1 MGFPRY
7 VLPMSTTLRFLRL
20 AGFLIF
26 ASIGAGSPGH
36 AGTWTLNV
44 ENDRIANTDQH
55 YSNGVRLSWVSEA
68 EDGENLPEVRDTL
81 QFLYPLAYVKDGRL
95 GLELGHN
102 IYTPTDTEARNLIAD
117 DRPYAGWLYASAS
130 LYAESGKGIG
140 DHFTETL
147 DKVALEFGM
156 VGPAALGEPVQNEY
170 HKLIGVDTS
179 KGWDNQ
185 LNNEPGINLIG
196 ERKWRHKALRF
207 FGLEADAIPHVGV
220 SLGNVYTHMNGGL
233 TLRIGQE
240 LYVDYGPPLI
250 RPSLSGFGAINPAEK
265 FSWYAFAG
273 LDGRWVMRNIFL
285 DGNTFTSS
293 HSVDK
298 KALVGDF
305 VTGIAVTYNNVR
317 VAFTHVMR
325 SREFEKQSEP
335 DRFGAITLSYRF

>member
-1 MGFPRY
+1 MRFPRY
-7 VLPMSTTLRFLRL
+7 VLLMSITRRLLRL
-20 AGFLIF
+20 AGFIVF
-26 ASIGAGSPGH
+26 VSIGAESPAY

-44 ENDRIANTDQH
+44 ENDRIANTDRH

-68 EDGENLPEVRDTL
+68 EDGDNLPEVRDTL
-81 QFLYPLAYVKDGRL
+81 QLLYPLADVKGGRL

-102 IYTPTDTEARNLIAD
+102 IYTPTDTEARNLITD

-130 LYAESGKGIG
+130 LYAETGKGIG

-147 DKVALEFGM
+147 DKVALEFGI

-185 LNNEPGINLIG
+185 LENEPGINLIG
-196 ERKWRHKALRF
+196 ERKWRHKSLRF

-273 LDGRWVMRNIFL
+273 VDGRWVLRNIFL
-285 DGNTFTSS
+285 DGNTFASS
-293 HSVDK
+293 HSVEK
-298 KALVGDF
+298 KQLVGDF
-305 VTGIAVTYNNVR
+305 VTGIAVTYHDVR
-317 VAFTHVMR
+317 IAFTHVMR
-325 SREFEKQSEP
+325 SREFEKQTEP
-335 DRFGAITLSYRF
+335 DRFGAVTLSYRF